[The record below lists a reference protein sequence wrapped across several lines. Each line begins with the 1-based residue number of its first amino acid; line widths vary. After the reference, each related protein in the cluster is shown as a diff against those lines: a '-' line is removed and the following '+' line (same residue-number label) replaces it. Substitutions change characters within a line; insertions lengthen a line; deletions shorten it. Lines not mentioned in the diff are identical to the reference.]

1 MGLTTIVVLAAAGL
15 AWVAAQCATGGWRR
29 ILLRSEWATIMRSC
43 GLAQRRDRE
52 VRHKP
57 GAGEKTSPMNQVE
70 HLPRLWA
77 LFGRPIGPLNQ
88 RVGATYRCWAAKG
101 QTTSEIAA
109 KAELIASSLH
119 CQRVIVDI
127 LSPRSCRITI
137 LWRDPFTIPQAWAPA
152 TPGRT
157 SPCYEV
163 TGRRLELP
171 IMDNNGGS
179 WLIAGAAGG
188 GKSGWINALVA
199 DFVRQPPGT
208 CHLYGIDIKRV
219 ELGPWEPAFR
229 EVAKDRGHALRIL
242 KAARQFIDIRTRQLE
257 DAGLR
262 HVPDTPTLE
271 WPYLVLVIE
280 ELSALLS
287 GSGPLVDDLKLML
300 CEIVELGRAPG
311 VIVIAASQKP
321 TSDIVPSRFTA
332 NVPRRVL
339 LRVPTIRHGEAVLG
353 WTPTQADI
361 DQLTTNGLALLDV
374 PGRRLHLARSS
385 WGEVT
390 DVRTLAHQHAIHHQ
404 GATAA

>member
-1 MGLTTIVVLAAAGL
+1 MILTATVLLLLAGL

-119 CQRVIVDI
+119 SQRVIVDI
-127 LSPRSCRITI
+127 LSPRSCRITV
-137 LWRDPFTIPQAWAPA
+137 LWRDPFTIPQPWAPA

-163 TGRRLELP
+163 TGRRLQLP
-171 IMDNNGGS
+171 LMDDHGGS
-179 WLIAGAAGG
+179 WLVGGAAGG
-188 GKSGWINALVA
+188 GKSSWVRALVA
-199 DFVRQPPGT
+199 DYVRQPAGT
-208 CHLYGIDIKRV
+208 CHLYGIDIKRL
-219 ELGPWEPAFR
+219 ELGAWEPAFH
-229 EVAKDRGHALRIL
+229 EVARDRGHALRIL
-242 KAARQFIDIRTRQLE
+242 KAARQFITTRTADLE
-257 DAGLR
+257 AVGLDR
-262 HVPDTPTLE
+262 VPDTPTLE

-287 GSGPLVDDLKLML
+287 GSGPLIDDLKLLL

-311 VIVIAASQKP
+311 VVVIAASQKP
-321 TSDIVPSRFTA
+321 TSDVIPSRFTA
-332 NVPRRVL
+332 NVSRRVL
-339 LRVPTIRHGEAVLG
+339 LRASSITHGQAVLG

-361 DQLTTNGLALLDV
+361 DQLTTNGLALLEV
-374 PGRRLHLARSS
+374 PGHRTRLARAT
-385 WGEVT
+385 WGDIAEV
-390 DVRTLAHQHAIHHQ
+390 RALAAHYAIHHE
-404 GATAA
+404 GAHAA